1 MSTKITVIPGDGIG
15 PEIMTATLR
24 CLDAL
29 DCDFEYEFKQAGLVA
44 LDESGELVPQDT
56 LDSIRANRIALKGPL
71 TTPVG
76 EGFRSI
82 NVSLRK
88 EFDLYANVR
97 PVISMPGTRS
107 RYEDIDI
114 ITVRENTQGA
124 YLAAGSRIS
133 DDGETAE
140 SKMVVTRKGC
150 ARVSRYAFE
159 LARSAGRKK
168 VTIVHKA
175 NILKTVSGMFLD
187 IAREV
192 AREYP
197 DIEAEEMIVDAT
209 CMKLV
214 MNPWQFDVIVTTNLF
229 GDIISDLCAG
239 LIGGLGLAPGAN
251 IGDGAAMFEAVHGSA
266 PDIAGLH
273 IANPCALILSAAQ
286 MLAHLRMDERA
297 RKLRTAIRATIVAGD
312 RITPD
317 LGGHGDTVSFAD
329 AIIDRL

>member
-29 DCDFEYEFKQAGLVA
+29 DCGFEYEFKQAGLVA

-297 RKLRTAIRATIVAGD
+297 RKLRAAIRATIVAGD